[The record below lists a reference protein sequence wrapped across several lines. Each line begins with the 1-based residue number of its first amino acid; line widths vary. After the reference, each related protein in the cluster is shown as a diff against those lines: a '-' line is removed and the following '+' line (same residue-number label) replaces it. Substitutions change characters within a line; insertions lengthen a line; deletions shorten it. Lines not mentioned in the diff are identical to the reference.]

1 MHSLAEQVSRLK
13 LQQLMSFNS
22 KIIMQNIL
30 FINNFSNNELACR
43 FIEQSSKY
51 MVKKRHSEIFRYA
64 F

>member
-30 FINNFSNNELACR
+30 FITRRLWEN
-43 FIEQSSKY
+43 Y
-51 MVKKRHSEIFRYA
+51 
-64 F
+64 